1 MRIVDDCPAQLE
13 PITVQERSD
22 LAAAHDS
29 ALYQAMLE
37 KVEAEMWQAWR
48 ACGELRG
55 AEPAGRKIHD
65 EAMRRLRRD
74 ASD

>member
-1 MRIVDDCPAQLE
+1 MNQLGE
-13 PITVQERSD
+13 SRD
-22 LAAAHDS
+22 LKEEADS

-37 KVEAEMWQAWR
+37 KVAAEMWQAWR

-55 AEPAGRKIHD
+55 AEPDGRKIHD

-74 ASD
+74 APY